1 MIDKL
6 LGEGAFSL
14 VYRAIDLRDRS
25 HVAIKVIDKSKLLQ
39 KQFANCKNEITL
51 MKKLQNHP
59 NILKLLHHYS
69 TDQFLYLVLE
79 NCKGGE
85 IFNKIIEY
93 TYFLEDLS
101 RHVFVQILSA
111 LDHLHNVKNIVHRDI
126 KPENLLFEKIP
137 YVARDNQGQ
146 FLRRS
151 DDASKMDEGAFQPGI
166 GGGTIGVVKLADFG
180 LAKQLKHETLTDL
193 KTPCGTAGYTAPEV
207 ITCNAQEKKLKQTTD
222 KSKRFLN
229 LVSKKNYYLKAVDI
243 WSLGCLLYT
252 ILCGFPPFYDED
264 NDVLT
269 QKIIKGEYVF
279 LSPWWDEISDQAKD
293 LINRMLVIDPEER
306 ITILEIWMHPWVK
319 QLNLASECIEDYF
332 QFDKEENFT
341 EHIEFAGQ
349 TNHSTE
355 DCYPE
360 PQVRFDDSFRSMHNK
375 SPAAAEA
382 IKKVFSNPAMM
393 KLKKSSPHSATLKLT
408 VGAPLHHRGQN
419 KYPKTPVQELSH
431 LTFKNVFDFAPDN
444 EDGDDDDENVTD
456 DSYEGLTELDSE
468 GVSSESHISVDETRD
483 RLTELSEVIYGL
495 ASGSSRGG
503 TPYSEE
509 DYLHIVGHTELG
521 SGAES
526 HFGET
531 DYLDLH
537 QSASDQTR
545 SSSIISNG
553 GADATFTMN
562 LNDSKV
568 WARRKSLIKSHG
580 AHSNAISTPASENCS
595 DLAGF

>member
-1 MIDKL
+1 MIDSL

-14 VYRAIDLRDRS
+14 VYRAIDLRDKS
-25 HVAIKVIDKSKLLQ
+25 QVAIKVIDKSKLLA

-51 MKKLQNHP
+51 MKKLLNHP

-69 TDQFLYLVLE
+69 TDQYLYLVLE

-101 RHVFVQILSA
+101 RHVFAQILSA

-137 YVARDNQGQ
+137 HIPRHNPSQY
-146 FLRRS
+146 LRRS
-151 DDASKMDEGAFQPGI
+151 DDISKVDEGMFQPGI

-207 ITCNAQEKKLKQTTD
+207 ITCNSHEDKKSKQTTD
-222 KSKRFLN
+222 KNKRFLN

-264 NDVLT
+264 NDILT
-269 QKIIKGEYVF
+269 QKIIKGEYAF

-293 LINRMLVIDPEER
+293 LINRMLVINPEDR
-306 ITILEIWMHPWVK
+306 ITILEIWMHPWMK
-319 QLNLASECIEDYF
+319 QMSLELVCTNDYF
-332 QFDKEENFT
+332 QMEDTT
-341 EHIEFAGQ
+341 ESTIRHVEFAGQ
-349 TNHSTE
+349 TNHAPPIQYKFDES
-355 DCYPE
+355 
-360 PQVRFDDSFRSMHNK
+360 VRNLHNK

-393 KLKKSSPHSATLKLT
+393 KLKKINPHSATLKLT
-408 VGAPLHHRGQN
+408 VGAPLHHRGVN
-419 KYPKTPVQELSH
+419 GELPKTPMPEISH
-431 LTFKNVFDFAPDN
+431 LTFKNVFDFDPD
-444 EDGDDDDENVTD
+444 EDQDQDQDDDDDSFD
-456 DSYEGLTELDSE
+456 DLTELDSE
-468 GVSSESHISVDETRD
+468 SDRQTSVDETRD
-483 RLTELSEVIYGL
+483 HLTELSDVNYGIV
-495 ASGSSRGG
+495 SGSSKGG
-503 TPYSEE
+503 TPRSEE
-509 DYLHIVGHTELG
+509 DYLHIVGPHSEIG
-521 SGAES
+521 SG
-526 HFGET
+526 GEV
-531 DYLDLH
+531 DDFLDLH

-553 GADATFTMN
+553 GTESKFTLH

-568 WARRKSLIKSHG
+568 WARRKSLVKSHG
-580 AHSNAISTPASENCS
+580 GNHSNAVSTPTS
-595 DLAGF
+595 DNYCDLTGF